1 MPPAKCPYLH
11 RCNKYTDLTCQIDRL
26 REASLAKDREIAR
39 LKAENERL
47 KAAQCGGGQTS
58 SKALPFG
65 SSTPSSKIPLK
76 PNSSEE
82 SRRRLGGRPK
92 GHEGCGR
99 NAGDESLADERTEL
113 PPPTCPVTG
122 KKLAH
127 CQVRERSVLHSVPA
141 RVIKKHYTIFRA
153 WCPECGCYHESEVP
167 GVMPHFAFSNDLI
180 AQTLV
185 DHFGNGMPMGML
197 ARRMGV
203 KKSALFN
210 MSHRIAE
217 MLESGT
223 TALLDEFRSA
233 PVKHADET
241 PWSCDGKN
249 GYAWGFFTLDL
260 SIYRLRQ
267 TRSGSVAKDVFGD
280 GQHTGVLGVDRYA
293 AYGTAWKGKIQYC
306 LEHYKR
312 NVRDLLEAEPD
323 RKEYKEFIP
332 HFLDLLKE
340 AMTLRKRFKGPQYD
354 TESQR
359 VRDEIL
365 KWISEPL
372 KDGRIK
378 DGRLKGYFEYMAS
391 NKHRFFQWV
400 RHPEVEAE
408 NNLAERRLR
417 PMVIARKVCF
427 GSQSDKG
434 LKTRETLMSV
444 IDTLRLRHADPVRRL
459 SEVFAA
465 VAKDRTENV
474 GDLLWKQTRPQSPYP

>member
-1 MPPAKCPYLH
+1 MPF
-11 RCNKYTDLTCQIDRL
+11 L
-26 REASLAKDREIAR
+26 RHFFD
-39 LKAENERL
+39 
-47 KAAQCGGGQTS
+47 
-58 SKALPFG
+58 
-65 SSTPSSKIPLK
+65 
-76 PNSSEE
+76 
-82 SRRRLGGRPK
+82 
-92 GHEGCGR
+92 
-99 NAGDESLADERTEL
+99 
-113 PPPTCPVTG
+113 
-122 KKLAH
+122 
-127 CQVRERSVLHSVPA
+127 
-141 RVIKKHYTIFRA
+141 
-153 WCPECGCYHESEVP
+153 HESEVP

-267 TRSGSVAKDVFGD
+267 TRSGSVAKDVFGG

-332 HFLDLLKE
+332 HFLDLLNC
-340 AMTLRKRFKGPQYD
+340 G
-354 TESQR
+354 
-359 VRDEIL
+359 
-365 KWISEPL
+365 
-372 KDGRIK
+372 
-378 DGRLKGYFEYMAS
+378 
-391 NKHRFFQWV
+391 
-400 RHPEVEAE
+400 
-408 NNLAERRLR
+408 LR
-417 PMVIARKVCF
+417 PA
-427 GSQSDKG
+427 
-434 LKTRETLMSV
+434 
-444 IDTLRLRHADPVRRL
+444 
-459 SEVFAA
+459 
-465 VAKDRTENV
+465 
-474 GDLLWKQTRPQSPYP
+474 